1 MSESENYLNCFF
13 KTILE
18 KIEKNELST
27 EERFCIMQFII
38 DFTALNSEVNSK
50 TNSKLKISPSLFQ
63 IITAGTL
70 FYNTIS
76 NGEIDYSKLEADNE
90 VIIERKNE

>member
-1 MSESENYLNCFF
+1 MSENENDLNSFF
-13 KTILE
+13 KTIYS
-18 KIEKNELST
+18 KIEKNELT
-27 EERFCIMQFII
+27 IEERFCIMQFII
-38 DFTALNSEVNSK
+38 DFSSLHSE

-76 NGEIDYSKLEADNE
+76 NGEIDYSKLELNNE
-90 VIIERKNE
+90 SIIEEKDE

>member
-18 KIEKNELST
+18 KIEKNELSP

>member
-1 MSESENYLNCFF
+1 MSENENDLYSFF
-13 KTILE
+13 KNILE
-18 KIEKNELST
+18 KIEKNDLSN

-38 DFTALNSEVNSK
+38 DFTAINSKTNSE

-76 NGEIDYSKLEADNE
+76 NGEVDYSNLEEDNE
-90 VIIERKNE
+90 VIIKRKNE

>member
-1 MSESENYLNCFF
+1 MSESENDLNSFF

-18 KIEKNELST
+18 KIEKNELT
-27 EERFCIMQFII
+27 IEQRFCIMQFII
-38 DFTALNSEVNSK
+38 DFSSLHSEIKSE

-76 NGEIDYSKLEADNE
+76 NGEIDYSKLESDNKS
-90 VIIERKNE
+90 IIEEKNE

>member
-1 MSESENYLNCFF
+1 MSESENDLNCFF

-18 KIEKNELST
+18 KIEKNELT
-27 EERFCIMQFII
+27 VEERFCIMQFII
-38 DFTALNSEVNSK
+38 DFTALNSEVNSE

-90 VIIERKNE
+90 VIIKRKNE

>member
-1 MSESENYLNCFF
+1 MSESENDLNSFF

-50 TNSKLKISPSLFQ
+50 TNPKLKISPSLFQ
-63 IITAGTL
+63 IISAGTL

-76 NGEIDYSKLEADNE
+76 NGEIDYSKLEPDTD
-90 VIIERKNE
+90 IITEYKNE

>member
-1 MSESENYLNCFF
+1 MSQNENDLNIFF

-18 KIEKNELST
+18 KIEKNELSN

-38 DFTALNSEVNSK
+38 DFTSLNSKKNSE

-76 NGEIDYSKLEADNE
+76 NGEVDYSDLESNSE
-90 VIIERKNE
+90 SESKNE